1 MVHGPLRGQFLP
13 SVKQTCNA
21 HPDIQAGFKYTVFGL
36 FGRIR
41 LLQIQ
46 GLAVRK
52 QNNIAGSKM
61 FPTHS
66 PSPHVHRASLDSG
79 EWKRRAQTPT
89 ETSTRHRETAS
100 CMQNA
105 TFYCSKKNSNFLQE
119 RSFLYI
125 APLTKPHREGDVICR
140 PIYIPSSLEIN
151 GRTDTTDCSTLPAN
165 AGGKYPTTRL
175 NMHDNWQQGAKV
187 R

>member
-1 MVHGPLRGQFLP
+1 VVHGPLRGQFLP

-105 TFYCSKKNSNFLQE
+105 TFYCSKKNSNFLRE
-119 RSFLYI
+119 RSFF
-125 APLTKPHREGDVICR
+125 
-140 PIYIPSSLEIN
+140 IYSSPNETAQRRRRHLSPDLHSLFTGN
-151 GRTDTTDCSTLPAN
+151 KRTDGHD
-165 AGGKYPTTRL
+165 RL
-175 NMHDNWQQGAKV
+175 QYLA